1 MSAGITHHVENRGL
15 FAAAAGDLA
24 LLPWERAHIHQCET
38 CQGVFK
44 VFLNQSVDVLPP
56 RDRGEPAA

>member
-1 MSAGITHHVENRGL
+1 MSAGAINHIENRRL
-15 FAAAAGDLA
+15 FSAAAGDLA
-24 LLPWERAHIHQCET
+24 LLAWERAHIHQCET

-44 VFLNQSVDVLPP
+44 VFLNQSVDIVPP